1 MLKEI
6 FSDEGGQLSSTRVKS
21 FLAFAVAVLF
31 ALAGIFATKETQ
43 TYLSSLVTMFLSL
56 GGVATV
62 SSQAKSAH
70 IKATQARSPAPPTQ
84 APKVEEKKKEA
95 SDGTIIPPAH

>member
-31 ALAGIFATKETQ
+31 ALIGIFAGKETQ

-70 IKATQARSPAPPTQ
+70 VKATQARSPAPPTQ
-84 APKVEEKKKEA
+84 APKVEEKKEA